1 MHVGCSEL
9 HGKMTLNQLSVDEML
24 LSIVKADAK
33 FCKNIMEGQVVVERP
48 DRRSVKDAERLV
60 LEDVEYVNDSLI
72 RYQRRKAESTLAILK
87 GALKI
92 SDITGGCGVA
102 YFMKQWEQLVRRY
115 A

>member
-1 MHVGCSEL
+1 MMKCL
-9 HGKMTLNQLSVDEML
+9 
-24 LSIVKADAK
+24 
-33 FCKNIMEGQVVVERP
+33 
-48 DRRSVKDAERLV
+48 ERLV
-60 LEDVEYVNDSLI
+60 LKDVEYVNDSLI